1 VALPELCLMKN
12 QQQTF
17 NRLVGALEDL
27 VTQEAATLAE
37 RNYEATGQIQL
48 RAQPLVEAIAG
59 LGDSVSD
66 EVARARVAGLLA
78 RRQHSIDFLESQL
91 ATARAELMAVQ
102 ESTLRAAQI
111 APAYG
116 RPSASA
122 PMAQF
127 SGRG

>member
-1 VALPELCLMKN
+1 MN
-12 QQQTF
+12 RQQQTF

-37 RNYEATGQIQL
+37 RNYEAAGQIQL
-48 RAQPLVEAIAG
+48 RAQPVVEAIAD
-59 LGDSVSD
+59 LGGSVSD
-66 EVARARVAGLLA
+66 AVARARVAGLLA

-116 RPSASA
+116 RPFTSPPTS
-122 PMAQF
+122 QF
-127 SGRG
+127 RGQG